1 MEVRAL
7 QMQKPARRRS
17 SIQIIAD
24 ILRLGEAGKT
34 QIMYAAN
41 MSYQQL
47 HKYIDVMLK
56 LRLVDKEMTDN
67 RLVVYRATQKGI
79 RLLRNIDT
87 VQEILDGKAPI
98 DLWHQYDTP
107 QTIAQERTSV

>member
-1 MEVRAL
+1 ML
-7 QMQKPARRRS
+7 QPAGRRS

-47 HKYIDVMLK
+47 QKYIAVMLK
-56 LRLVDKEMTDN
+56 LRLLDKETTGN
-67 RLVVYRATQKGI
+67 RLVVYRATQKGLK
-79 RLLRNIDT
+79 LLRNIDT

-98 DLWHQYDTP
+98 DPWHQHEVA
-107 QTIAQERTSV
+107 QAIAQDRSTV

>member
-1 MEVRAL
+1 ML
-7 QMQKPARRRS
+7 KPARRRS

-47 HKYIDVMLK
+47 PKYIDVMLK
-56 LRLVDKEMTDN
+56 LGLVDQETTGN

-87 VQEILDGKAPI
+87 VQEVLDGKAPI
-98 DLWHQYDTP
+98 DPWHQHEVT
-107 QTIAQERTSV
+107 QTIAQDRSSV

>member
-1 MEVRAL
+1 
-7 QMQKPARRRS
+7 
-17 SIQIIAD
+17 
-24 ILRLGEAGKT
+24 
-34 QIMYAAN
+34 MYAAN

-87 VQEILDGKAPI
+87 VQEILEGKAPI
-98 DLWHQYDTP
+98 DLWHQHDAA
-107 QTIAQERTSV
+107 QTIAQDRPSM